1 MITRGGAGWVL
12 SETGERRGVN
22 GAPPA
27 EAAACDEDPAAA
39 FTLPEEAESWAPPVG
54 AEAVAL
60 LFEPLVGPGDDGPG
74 DGELDCLELD
84 GLVLASDPAF
94 VRDSTA
100 FFSPFIGS

>member
-12 SETGERRGVN
+12 SETGDRRGVN
-22 GAPPA
+22 GAPA
-27 EAAACDEDPAAA
+27 GAASDEDPAAA
-39 FTLPEEAESWAPPVG
+39 FTLAEEAESCAPPVG

-74 DGELDCLELD
+74 DGELDCFEFD
-84 GLVLASDPAF
+84 GLTLPSDPDF

-100 FFSPFIGS
+100 FFSPFIGI